1 MLFIVK
7 KIFFYKFYIVKLY
20 EWCDVVLNLVFLIF
34 FLGGVLWNLFM
45 VESFFDY
52 KIIYEFSFFDIG

>member
-34 FLGGVLWNLFM
+34 FLGGGVVMEFIYGR
-45 VESFFDY
+45 EFFWL
-52 KIIYEFSFFDIG
+52 